1 MKKVWLL
8 FTCLLFVSL
17 MSSGCGQSETEQEA
31 TVESLVQVAVLET
44 VAAIPTQTAL
54 PTQTAWS
61 TYTPLPTYTPPPTQT
76 PFLTPTASPSATDT
90 LVPTELPVETASATA
105 TPTSTPG
112 TTTTTAVQPTVATNV
127 TQQVLAALTSLIHD
141 ADTYR
146 YAIFRFNPNP
156 YQPNPMLPSDCPL
169 AIATHNHLANIV
181 TIETASAAPE
191 VQNGYAYY
199 RSASTE
205 ILNMISP
212 WTEACREAVA
222 VGEEKEIID
231 QNNFAIIS
239 QALDAYVN
247 QLNQLVNT
255 INQSGN

>member
-1 MKKVWLL
+1 MKKFGLL
-8 FTCLLFVSL
+8 FTCLLFVAL
-17 MSSGCGQSETEQEA
+17 TLSGCGPSETQRLA

-44 VAAIPTQTAL
+44 VAAMPTQTPL
-54 PTQTAWS
+54 PTQTAWP
-61 TYTPLPTYTPPPTQT
+61 TYTPLPTFTPLPTQT
-76 PFLTPTASPSATDT
+76 PLPTLTALPLATDT
-90 LVPTELPVETASATA
+90 PTPTETPVETATA
-105 TPTSTPG
+105 TSLPTSTPG
-112 TTTTTAVQPTVATNV
+112 TTTAVQPPPAANV
-127 TQQVLAALTSLIHD
+127 TDQVLAALTSLIHD

-156 YQPNPMLPSDCPL
+156 YQSNRMLPSDCPL
-169 AIATHNHLANIV
+169 VIATHNHLANIV
-181 TIETASAAPE
+181 TINTSSATPE

-212 WTEACREAVA
+212 WTEACRQAVA
-222 VGEEKEIID
+222 AGEEKEIID
-231 QNNFAIIS
+231 QNNFSIIS
-239 QALDAYVN
+239 HAMDVYVS